1 MVQLA
6 NAKLHDLFATK
17 EGYLRWRERT
27 NLCFLVASTGLG
39 KSTLIINDMAQK
51 LSDQSFLYLVN
62 RKRLEDEINNRVDII
77 ELENVIT
84 ETYQGLQ
91 KRADILEY
99 LNSFDN
105 IVCDEVHYFVSDS
118 KFNDTVF
125 YGFENILRSD
135 TFKIFLTAT
144 PAAIYPIL
152 TDVPFD
158 EISDGRTYFE
168 KRKYKDLSVSEEEYD
183 FYKVCSGKTIATS
196 DFLKSFE
203 IDKMRFYCLL
213 QSMNNRIDNLYLYS
227 KDEELELLLND
238 IPEDKKVLMF
248 MGNIEDSRDGKKRG
262 LVGWYEKLT
271 TDGKTVSVAFSESA
285 TSNSIKSLRKLSKE
299 AQMSL
304 LIEKK
309 FPTQY
314 LISTT
319 VLDNGIDIIDSAVKY
334 IVCDIDEVNTISLE
348 QCIGRK
354 RLEDD
359 ETITLIVRDK
369 KQSLSTKIREYD
381 KIKAEYK
388 KINENPKNYWL
399 FNREY
404 LDKCSRLEYVDNHLV
419 VKPDILKMSYWEYER
434 FCCDNFYI
442 QTLCDGL
449 RISPNKVF
457 DITQKNEKREELQK
471 NQELEAFLSE
481 NLDKILVDD
490 AKDRAKEFLK
500 KMTKYTQSKK
510 VNEALEA
517 KGLPYLLTEKRLTGG
532 TRAWVIKERRDEWYC
547 IKSAI
552 RDIKEEALFADE
564 AHIFEPEI
572 NSFREYKEN
581 KFYFC
586 GEALL
591 KRNNGIKSMYDWV
604 GFATKNDNGY
614 KYDRAQI
621 VGTQSSGVIYDF
633 LDELINE

>member
-1 MVQLA
+1 M
-6 NAKLHDLFATK
+6 
-17 EGYLRWRERT
+17 
-27 NLCFLVASTGLG
+27 
-39 KSTLIINDMAQK
+39 
-51 LSDQSFLYLVN
+51 
-62 RKRLEDEINNRVDII
+62 
-77 ELENVIT
+77 
-84 ETYQGLQ
+84 
-91 KRADILEY
+91 
-99 LNSFDN
+99 
-105 IVCDEVHYFVSDS
+105 
-118 KFNDTVF
+118 
-125 YGFENILRSD
+125 
-135 TFKIFLTAT
+135 
-144 PAAIYPIL
+144 
-152 TDVPFD
+152 
-158 EISDGRTYFE
+158 
-168 KRKYKDLSVSEEEYD
+168 
-183 FYKVCSGKTIATS
+183 
-196 DFLKSFE
+196 
-203 IDKMRFYCLL
+203 
-213 QSMNNRIDNLYLYS
+213 
-227 KDEELELLLND
+227 
-238 IPEDKKVLMF
+238 
-248 MGNIEDSRDGKKRG
+248 
-262 LVGWYEKLT
+262 GWYEKLT

-404 LDKCSRLEYVDNHLV
+404 LDKCSRLEYVDKHLV